1 MSRKARSYSAQG
13 KKGEFIKVF
22 NELCYS
28 RNDWQVWAD
37 VITAIACTI
46 SNVTDRT
53 PDRFEN
59 REKEYAECIKRL
71 GGVEKPAQ
79 LFAIIVE
86 AMEVNPDQ
94 DFLGSLYMELQLGNH
109 WKGQFFTPY
118 NVSRAMAEMTM
129 GNCQEQIEKQGW
141 ISICDPC
148 VGGGAMLIAAANTM
162 RRQKVYYHDH
172 VLFIGQDV
180 DRVVGLMAYIQLS
193 LLGCPGYIV
202 IGNSLTNPI
211 LGNPL
216 MPAEQDG
223 QEFWYTTFYNS
234 QAWTGRRMI
243 HVMFPP
249 ESKKVKS
256 EISIDRFYFFFEIKK
271 ENEIMDENVKKQFS
285 TGAEKLEFEKTEQLK
300 KVNAE
305 YRDMYR
311 QQLDS
316 VFGELIR
323 KCEETPAFD
332 AAVLQEHKS
341 WERCYRYAGKKAME
355 INTPSQHEKD
365 MARSGEKPIVVA
377 ATSDMVINWFFE
389 YYQLEDKA
397 EIEKELAN
405 AEKKK
410 VALAEA
416 KKKAKEDDDKKAK
429 EAVEKKKASEN
440 EKSKADKKNGMEG
453 QFSIFD
459 MIGG

>member
-13 KKGEFIKVF
+13 NKGEFIKVF

-53 PDRFEN
+53 PDKFEN

-129 GNCQEQIEKQGW
+129 GNCQEQIDKQGW

-323 KCEETPAFD
+323 KCEETPDFD

-377 ATSDMVINWFFE
+377 ATSDMVLNWFFE
-389 YYQLEDKA
+389 YYQLDDK
-397 EIEKELAN
+397 EQVEKEVTEKAVN
-405 AEKKK
+405 NSAKKENVQKPAQRKIKAAVKVDDSINNQKVDKKK
-410 VALAEA
+410 N
-416 KKKAKEDDDKKAK
+416 D
-429 EAVEKKKASEN
+429 
-440 EKSKADKKNGMEG
+440 MEG
-453 QFSIFD
+453 QFSLFD
-459 MIGG
+459 MI

>member
-13 KKGEFIKVF
+13 KKGEFIKIF

-28 RNDWQVWAD
+28 RNYWQVWAD

-118 NVSRAMAEMTM
+118 SVSRAMAEMTM
-129 GNCQEQIEKQGW
+129 GNCQEQIDKQGW

-180 DRVVGLMAYIQLS
+180 DRVVGLMSYIQLS

-216 MPAEQDG
+216 IPAEQDG

-249 ESKKVKS
+249 E
-256 EISIDRFYFFFEIKK
+256 
-271 ENEIMDENVKKQFS
+271 
-285 TGAEKLEFEKTEQLK
+285 
-300 KVNAE
+300 
-305 YRDMYR
+305 
-311 QQLDS
+311 
-316 VFGELIR
+316 
-323 KCEETPAFD
+323 
-332 AAVLQEHKS
+332 
-341 WERCYRYAGKKAME
+341 
-355 INTPSQHEKD
+355 
-365 MARSGEKPIVVA
+365 
-377 ATSDMVINWFFE
+377 
-389 YYQLEDKA
+389 
-397 EIEKELAN
+397 
-405 AEKKK
+405 
-410 VALAEA
+410 
-416 KKKAKEDDDKKAK
+416 
-429 EAVEKKKASEN
+429 
-440 EKSKADKKNGMEG
+440 
-453 QFSIFD
+453 
-459 MIGG
+459 

>member
-53 PDRFEN
+53 PDRFES
-59 REKEYAECIKRL
+59 REKEYSECIKRL

-86 AMEVNPDQ
+86 AMEVDPDQ
-94 DFLGSLYMELQLGNH
+94 DFLGSLYMELELGNH

-118 NVSRAMAEMTM
+118 NVSRAMAEITM
-129 GNCQEQIEKQGW
+129 GNCQEQIDKQGW

-148 VGGGAMLIAAANTM
+148 AGGGAMLIAAANTM

-172 VLFIGQDV
+172 VLFIGQDI

-243 HVMFPP
+243 YVMFPP

-365 MARSGEKPIVVA
+365 MARSGEKPIVVV
-377 ATSDMVINWFFE
+377 ATSDMVLNWFFE
-389 YYQLEDKA
+389 YYQQDDK
-397 EIEKELAN
+397 EQVEKEV
-405 AEKKK
+405 AEKVTKNS
-410 VALAEA
+410 A
-416 KKKAKEDDDKKAK
+416 KKEIVQKPAQRKIKAAVKVDDSA
-429 EAVEKKKASEN
+429 N
-440 EKSKADKKNGMEG
+440 NQKADKKKNDMEG
-453 QFSIFD
+453 QFSLFD
-459 MIGG
+459 MI

>member
-13 KKGEFIKVF
+13 KKGEFIKIF

-53 PDRFEN
+53 PDKFEN

-118 NVSRAMAEMTM
+118 SVSRAMAEMTM
-129 GNCQEQIEKQGW
+129 GNCQEQIDKQGW

-377 ATSDMVINWFFE
+377 ATSDMVLNWFFE
-389 YYQLEDKA
+389 YYQLDDK
-397 EIEKELAN
+397 EQVEKEV
-405 AEKKK
+405 AEKA
-410 VALAEA
+410 VNNSA
-416 KKKAKEDDDKKAK
+416 KKENVQKPAQHKIKAAAKVEDSINNQKVDKK
-429 EAVEKKKASEN
+429 
-440 EKSKADKKNGMEG
+440 KNDMEG
-453 QFSIFD
+453 QFSLFD
-459 MIGG
+459 MI